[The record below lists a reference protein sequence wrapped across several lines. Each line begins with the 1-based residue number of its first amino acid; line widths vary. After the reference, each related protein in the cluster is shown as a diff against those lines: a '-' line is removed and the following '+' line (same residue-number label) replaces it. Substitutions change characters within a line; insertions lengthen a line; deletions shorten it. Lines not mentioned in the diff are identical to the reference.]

1 MANVMS
7 DNQLEFN
14 LGEDEVTT
22 DVEVTESPEINLPEN
37 DTVEAEQE
45 EKPAVSAQRNE
56 LDQVSEN
63 VQRRIA
69 KLTAKM
75 REAERREQAAL
86 EYAKNV
92 QSQAQ
97 VLQHQLV
104 QTDQSRMSETKTRM
118 DTQQATL
125 RSIIRRAREEGDIE
139 TETEAQEKLS
149 ELTYEQRKLH
159 DTVQAQQYQAQ
170 QQQYQAQQQQV
181 AAQQPKRPTPSPR
194 AEEWAEQNQWFG
206 KDRTMTYAAWG
217 LHQTLV
223 DEEGIDPNSDEYYT
237 ELDNRLRTNFPTKFA
252 PAPNTQ
258 RQRSNVPAVAPAS
271 RSSGVNSARRS
282 VRLSPSQVAIAKKLG
297 VPLEEYAK
305 YVKE

>member
-1 MANVMS
+1 M
-7 DNQLEFN
+7 
-14 LGEDEVTT
+14 
-22 DVEVTESPEINLPEN
+22 
-37 DTVEAEQE
+37 
-45 EKPAVSAQRNE
+45 
-56 LDQVSEN
+56 
-63 VQRRIA
+63 
-69 KLTAKM
+69 
-75 REAERREQAAL
+75 
-86 EYAKNV
+86 
-92 QSQAQ
+92 
-97 VLQHQLV
+97 
-104 QTDQSRMSETKTRM
+104 
-118 DTQQATL
+118 
-125 RSIIRRAREEGDIE
+125 
-139 TETEAQEKLS
+139 S

-159 DTVQAQQYQAQ
+159 DTVQAQHYHAQ

-181 AAQQPKRPTPSPR
+181 AAQQQPARPTPSPR
-194 AEEWAEQNQWFG
+194 AEEWAEQNPWFG

-237 ELDNRLRTNFPTKFA
+237 ELDNRLRTDFPTKFA